1 MIKRI
6 EKALLVISLSLA
18 VFIVAGNVVC
28 ADEDNTTQAKRYVFD
43 DADLISEL
51 DEEALNSR
59 CEEVSKEFEIDIAI
73 AATYNTD
80 GRSARNYA
88 EDLIVDEELGY
99 EKDGRVEKSCV
110 LFLLDLDNGETYIA
124 TSGLGI
130 LCVEDDDI
138 ERILDQV
145 YIYVYSDYYMA
156 CLAYVDKTA
165 DIIEHNMNAYAK
177 DYVDD
182 WKKHQYDYDTFE
194 SKYVNKKYSIFSR
207 FRNLGINFWI
217 SVMIA
222 GVTVYLMGYKNK
234 ARMTVNGNTYMDKN
248 EFKIH
253 VKEDR
258 FLNTTSTKHKIS
270 SSSGGK
276 SSSHHGGSHHSGSR
290 GRSFGGGGRKL

>member
-73 AATYNTD
+73 ATTYNTD
-80 GRSARNYA
+80 GRRARDYA

-194 SKYVNKKYSIFSR
+194 GKYVNKKYSIFSR

-270 SSSGGK
+270 SNSGSK

-290 GRSFGGGGRKL
+290 GRNFGGGGRKL